1 MIFSVQCLA
10 ETMVHFR
17 NIYVLKLKRKRIF
30 GMKVKVVQWV
40 LTLTHV
46 HCSVGHKVGTG
57 KLVGIK
63 NTYIGR

>member
-17 NIYVLKLKRKRIF
+17 NIYVEKKKNF
-30 GMKVKVVQWV
+30 WNEGEGGAVGVDSY
-40 LTLTHV
+40 T
-46 HCSVGHKVGTG
+46 CSVGHKVGTG